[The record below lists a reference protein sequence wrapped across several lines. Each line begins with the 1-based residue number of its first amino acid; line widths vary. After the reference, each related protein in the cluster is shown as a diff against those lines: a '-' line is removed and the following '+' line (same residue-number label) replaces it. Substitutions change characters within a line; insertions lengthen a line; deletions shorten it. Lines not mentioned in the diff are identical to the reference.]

1 MLIQESHEDV
11 GTRADGN
18 EGSMR
23 IFLFHP
29 SIPNYPNARFP
40 GVVLFSEIYQ
50 VTGPVARF
58 ARQIAGQGYIVA
70 APSSYHEFTGPEALA
85 YDGPGTDAGN
95 EWKVKKVPYVSQALI
110 SKHEAHEILTT
121 TQTLAGYDEDAT
133 LSIDLLLSLK
143 TCNGRVGTTGMVRC
157 YPNYH
162 HPLLEAVSGDLF
174 KTKYRP
180 RNMLLNSCN
189 DPRAPN
195 PFPRSKTDPGFF
207 LQCLGGHLAY
217 RCALDPRISAAVTYF
232 ATDLHSATLGL
243 GQKDDSLARAGEI
256 KAELAMIHG
265 TLDNHVP
272 AAGRDL
278 IRATLRERG
287 VLFSWYEVA
296 GAQHAF
302 IRDELS
308 KGRYDPAITKICFE
322 ILLELFGRTLK
333 LDLGAHD
340 GVEQEIEDIC

>member
-1 MLIQESHEDV
+1 
-11 GTRADGN
+11 
-18 EGSMR
+18 MR

-29 SIPNYPNARFP
+29 SIPNYPEARFP

-70 APSSYHEFTGPEALA
+70 APSSYHEFTGPEPLA

-95 EWKVKKVPYVSQALI
+95 EWKVKK
-110 SKHEAHEILTT
+110 
-121 TQTLAGYDEDAT
+121 TLAGYDEDAT

-143 TCNGRVGTTGMVRC
+143 TCNGRIGSTGM
-157 YPNYH
+157 
-162 HPLLEAVSGDLF
+162 
-174 KTKYRP
+174 
-180 RNMLLNSCN
+180 
-189 DPRAPN
+189 
-195 PFPRSKTDPGFF
+195 
-207 LQCLGGHLAY
+207 CLGGHLAF
-217 RCALDPRISAAVTYF
+217 RCALDPRVSAAVTYF

-272 AAGRDL
+272 PEGRDL
-278 IRATLRERG
+278 IRKSLRDKG
-287 VLFSWYEVA
+287 IIFSWYEPA
-296 GAQHAF
+296 SAQHAF

-308 KGRYDPAITKICFE
+308 KGRYDPAISKVCFE

-333 LDLGAHD
+333 LDLGPHD
-340 GVEQEIEDIC
+340 GVAQKIEDIC